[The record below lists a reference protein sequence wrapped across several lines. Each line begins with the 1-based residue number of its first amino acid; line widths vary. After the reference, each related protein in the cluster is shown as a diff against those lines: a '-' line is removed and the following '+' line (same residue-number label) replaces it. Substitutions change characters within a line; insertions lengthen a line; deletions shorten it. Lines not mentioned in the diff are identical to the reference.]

1 MGTSGRHYAILEARG
16 LVEAAGPDARPFL
29 QGMISAD
36 VDKLSPERALW
47 AAFLTPQGKFL
58 HEFFLTLAP
67 GAPGPE
73 AAEDAGEDAGEDAAE
88 DRVLL
93 DCEAARLEDL
103 RTRLGRYKLRARMT
117 LEDVSGRYAVA
128 AVFGAGALEALGLP
142 AQAGRAAPFASGL
155 VHVDPRLPE
164 LGARAVLPKDGAEA
178 ALQGAGL
185 APAGPADYDAL
196 RIRLGVPDGS
206 RDLEVE
212 RATLLENGFD
222 ELGGID
228 WDKGCF
234 MGQELTARTKYRG
247 LVKKRLVPVEI
258 DGPAPAPGTPI
269 TADGKDAGVLRSVA
283 DGLGLALIRLE
294 HLEAPLSAGAARLTA
309 RKPDWMKI

>member
-1 MGTSGRHYAILEARG
+1 
-16 LVEAAGPDARPFL
+16 
-29 QGMISAD
+29 
-36 VDKLSPERALW
+36 
-47 AAFLTPQGKFL
+47 
-58 HEFFLTLAP
+58 
-67 GAPGPE
+67 
-73 AAEDAGEDAGEDAAE
+73 
-88 DRVLL
+88 
-93 DCEAARLEDL
+93 
-103 RTRLGRYKLRARMT
+103 
-117 LEDVSGRYAVA
+117 
-128 AVFGAGALEALGLP
+128 
-142 AQAGRAAPFASGL
+142 
-155 VHVDPRLPE
+155 VDPRLPE
-164 LGARAVLPKDGAEA
+164 LGARAVLPKAGAEA

-185 APAGPADYDAL
+185 APAGPTDYDAL

-258 DGPAPAPGTPI
+258 DGPTPEPGTPV
-269 TADGKDAGVLRSVA
+269 TADGKDAGVLRSTA

-294 HLEAPLSAGAARLTA
+294 HLEAPLSAGAARLTPM
-309 RKPDWMKI
+309 KPAWMKV

>member
-1 MGTSGRHYAILEARG
+1 MSGRHYAILEARG

-29 QGMISAD
+29 QGMVSAD

-58 HEFFLTLAP
+58 HEFFLTLD
-67 GAPGPE
+67 PGPE
-73 AAEDAGEDAGEDAAE
+73 AGE

-93 DCEAARLEDL
+93 DCEAARLDDL
-103 RTRLGRYKLRARMT
+103 RTRLGRYKLRARVT
-117 LEDVSGRYAVA
+117 LEDVSGRYVVA

-142 AQAGRAAPFASGL
+142 ARAGRAAPFAGGL

-164 LGARAVLPKDGAEA
+164 LGARAVLPRADAEA
-178 ALQGAGL
+178 ALQGAGF
-185 APAGPADYDAL
+185 APAGPADYDVL

-258 DGPAPAPGTPI
+258 DGPAPAPGTPV
-269 TADGKDAGVLRSVA
+269 TADGKDVGVMRSTA

-294 HLEAPLSAGAARLTA
+294 HLEAPLNAGAARLTPM
-309 RKPDWMKI
+309 KPAWMKVDIKSR

>member
-1 MGTSGRHYAILEARG
+1 MGTNGRYYAILEARG

-29 QGMISAD
+29 QGMVSAD

-67 GAPGPE
+67 GPE
-73 AAEDAGEDAGEDAAE
+73 TGEDAGE

-93 DCEAARLEDL
+93 DCEAARIEDL
-103 RTRLGRYKLRARMT
+103 RTRLGRYKLRARVT
-117 LEDVSGRYAVA
+117 LEDVSAGYAVA

-142 AQAGRAAPFASGL
+142 AQAGRAAPFAGGR

-164 LGARAVLPKDGAEA
+164 LGARAVLPRADAEA
-178 ALQGAGL
+178 ALQGAGFV
-185 APAGPADYDAL
+185 PAGPADYDAL

-212 RATLLENGFD
+212 RSPLLENGFD

-258 DGPAPAPGTPI
+258 DGPAPAPGTPV
-269 TADGKDAGVLRSVA
+269 TANGKDVGVLRSTA

-294 HLEAPLSAGAARLTA
+294 HMEAPLSAGAARLTPI
-309 RKPDWMKI
+309 KPAWMKV

>member
-29 QGMISAD
+29 QGMVSAD
-36 VDKLSPERALW
+36 LDKLSPERALW

-58 HEFFLTLAP
+58 HEFVLTLAP
-67 GAPGPE
+67 GPE
-73 AAEDAGEDAGEDAAE
+73 AGEDAGE

-93 DCEAARLEDL
+93 DCEVARLDDL
-103 RTRLGRYKLRARMT
+103 RTRLGRYKLRARVT
-117 LEDVSGRYAVA
+117 LEDVSARYAVA

-142 AQAGRAAPFASGL
+142 AQAGRAAPFAGGL
-155 VHVDPRLPE
+155 VHVEPRLPE
-164 LGARAVLPKDGAEA
+164 LGARAVLPKVGAEA

-185 APAGPADYDAL
+185 APAGPTDYDAL

-258 DGPAPAPGTPI
+258 DGPAPAPGTPV
-269 TADGKDAGVLRSVA
+269 TADGKDAGVLRSTA

-294 HLEAPLSAGAARLTA
+294 HLEAPLSAGAARLIPM
-309 RKPDWMKI
+309 KPAWMKV

>member
-1 MGTSGRHYAILEARG
+1 LGTSGRHYAILEARG
-16 LVEAAGPDARPFL
+16 LVEAAGPDARTFL
-29 QGMISAD
+29 QGMVSAD
-36 VDKLSPERALW
+36 LDRLSPERALW

-73 AAEDAGEDAGEDAAE
+73 AGEAAGE

-93 DCEAARLEDL
+93 DCEAARIEDL
-103 RTRLGRYKLRARMT
+103 RTRLGRYKLRARVT
-117 LEDVSGRYAVA
+117 LEDVCARYAVA

-142 AQAGRAAPFASGL
+142 AEAGRAAPFAGGL

-185 APAGPADYDAL
+185 APAGRGDYDAL
-196 RIRLGVPDGS
+196 RIGLGVPDGS

-258 DGPAPAPGTPI
+258 DGPAPAPGTPV

-294 HLEAPLSAGAARLTA
+294 HLETPLSAGAARLTA
-309 RKPDWMKI
+309 RKPDWMKV

>member
-1 MGTSGRHYAILEARG
+1 METSGRHYAILEARG
-16 LVEAAGPDARPFL
+16 LVEAAGPDVRPFL
-29 QGMISAD
+29 QGMVSAD

-58 HEFFLTLAP
+58 HEFFLTLD
-67 GAPGPE
+67 PGPE
-73 AAEDAGEDAGEDAAE
+73 AGE

-93 DCEAARLEDL
+93 DCEAARLDDL
-103 RTRLGRYKLRARMT
+103 RTRLGRYKLRARVT
-117 LEDVSGRYAVA
+117 LEDVSARYAVA

-142 AQAGRAAPFASGL
+142 AQAGRAAPFAGGL
-155 VHVDPRLPE
+155 VHVDPRLPA
-164 LGARAVLPKDGAEA
+164 LGARAVLPRADAEA
-178 ALQGAGL
+178 ALQGAGF

-258 DGPAPAPGTPI
+258 DGPAPEPGTPV
-269 TADGKDAGVLRSVA
+269 TADGKDVGVLRSTA

-294 HLEAPLSAGAARLTA
+294 HLEAPLSAGAARLTV
-309 RKPDWMKI
+309 RKPDWMKV

>member
-1 MGTSGRHYAILEARG
+1 MGTSGCHYAILEARG

-67 GAPGPE
+67 GPE
-73 AAEDAGEDAGEDAAE
+73 AGEG
-88 DRVLL
+88 RVLM
-93 DCEAARLEDL
+93 DCEAARLDDL
-103 RTRLGRYKLRARMT
+103 RSRLGRYKLRARMT
-117 LEDVSGRYAVA
+117 LEDVSARYAVA

-142 AQAGRAAPFASGL
+142 AQAGRAAPFAGGL

-164 LGARAVLPKDGAEA
+164 LGARAVLPKAGAEA

-185 APAGPADYDAL
+185 APAGPGDYDAL

-258 DGPAPAPGTPI
+258 VGPAPAPGTPI

-294 HLEAPLSAGAARLTA
+294 HLEAPLSAGAARLTPM
-309 RKPDWMKI
+309 KPAWMKI

>member
-1 MGTSGRHYAILEARG
+1 MGTSGRYYAILEARG

-29 QGMISAD
+29 QGMVSAD

-58 HEFFLTLAP
+58 HEFFLTLD
-67 GAPGPE
+67 PGPE
-73 AAEDAGEDAGEDAAE
+73 AGE

-93 DCEAARLEDL
+93 DCEAARLDDL
-103 RTRLGRYKLRARMT
+103 RTRLGRYKLRARVT
-117 LEDVSGRYAVA
+117 LEDVSARYAVA

-142 AQAGRAAPFASGL
+142 AQAGCAAPFAGGL
-155 VHVDPRLPE
+155 VHVDPRLPA
-164 LGARAVLPKDGAEA
+164 LGARAVLPRADAEA
-178 ALQGAGL
+178 ALQGAGF

-258 DGPAPAPGTPI
+258 DGPAPEPGTPV
-269 TADGKDAGVLRSVA
+269 TADGKDVGVLRSVA

-309 RKPDWMKI
+309 RKPDWMKV